1 MAFPTMCSAL
11 AIRDI
16 EDFFAIPELRELAE
30 RAGVVSIPEVLLHGE
45 EESEYL
51 KPMLPGR
58 RYKVE
63 SRVKDVSDKGKMSI
77 VANEKLISCEEGH
90 VYSKII
96 TRFVLRGVTAEGHK
110 GGKIEP
116 MELPKAPD
124 RQPDERVDSIKIL
137 PYQNALY
144 RLTGDK
150 NLIHIDPK
158 VVANAGFP

>member
-1 MAFPTMCSAL
+1 
-11 AIRDI
+11 
-16 EDFFAIPELRELAE
+16 
-30 RAGVVSIPEVLLHGE
+30 
-45 EESEYL
+45 
-51 KPMLPGR
+51 
-58 RYKVE
+58 
-63 SRVKDVSDKGKMSI
+63 
-77 VANEKLISCEEGH
+77 
-90 VYSKII
+90 
-96 TRFVLRGVTAEGHK
+96 VTAEGHK

-124 RQPDERVDSIKIL
+124 RRPDERVDSIKIL